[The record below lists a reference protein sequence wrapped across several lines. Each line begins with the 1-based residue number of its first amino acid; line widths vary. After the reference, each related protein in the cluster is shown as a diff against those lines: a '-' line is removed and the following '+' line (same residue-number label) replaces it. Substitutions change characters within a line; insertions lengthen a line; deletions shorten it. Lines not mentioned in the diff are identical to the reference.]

1 LEAEGFFPKEEQD
14 VGPAL
19 GRIEDSRHDMLGF
32 SKVLSHN
39 KDSDHRH
46 VSFTTQVFMLIRR
59 DFVNM
64 VRNKKAMRA
73 RFALTIMM
81 SIIEGIIFLR
91 VGTRS
96 LSQFTVRFIHFK
108 SLLIHHIR

>member
-14 VGPAL
+14 VGPIL

-39 KDSDHRH
+39 DSDHRH
-46 VSFTTQVFMLIRR
+46 VSFTTQVFMLIHR

-91 VGTRS
+91 VGLRS
-96 LSQFTVRFIHFK
+96 LSQFTVSCIHFK
-108 SLLIHHIR
+108 SLIHQIP